1 MIKIN
6 KIIYLILLLFFSSN
20 LTAKIENKIIVKVE
34 NEIITNYEIKNK
46 ILSTLILSNLE
57 INQKNIDD
65 LKRQSLNLL
74 VNQKLKEIELKKYNI
89 ITTDLEINNYLNRIS
104 SNNVNSLKEKFISN
118 NLDFS
123 FLLNEIKT
131 ELNWK
136 KLIFQLYNK
145 RIDLEERLID
155 EEVEQI
161 LKSQNY
167 IDEYMLSE
175 IELQISEKDSI
186 EKLFSEIKQS
196 INIDGFDLTVK
207 KFSTAESKVRSGSL
221 GWIKSNVLS
230 DEIYSKIKNLKP
242 GEITNPIIRGN
253 SFLILRVENIRKFEL
268 QNVDKKKLK
277 ENLISNK
284 KNELFDLYSNSLLS
298 QLKNNN
304 IVEFK

>member
-20 LTAKIENKIIVKVE
+20 LKAKIENKIIVKVE

>member
-242 GEITNPIIRGN
+242 GEITN
-253 SFLILRVENIRKFEL
+253 
-268 QNVDKKKLK
+268 
-277 ENLISNK
+277 
-284 KNELFDLYSNSLLS
+284 
-298 QLKNNN
+298 
-304 IVEFK
+304 